1 MFAFRERV
9 QSFSAMRAWAW
20 LELVGSLAEL
30 LGLHFRKPRNG
41 SPMPGALFVLLSNPI
56 PSPDDMKVAP
66 TYTMHH
72 IHKGSVILPRE
83 TGRRGEEYFCFLLRD
98 GLPLE
103 FDVLTTNGA

>member
-72 IHKGSVILPRE
+72 IHKDQVSLKSSRSAVGEVGAVVDESEGLLW
-83 TGRRGEEYFCFLLRD
+83 RGVNSR
-98 GLPLE
+98 G
-103 FDVLTTNGA
+103 